1 MLVTPIYD
9 GYMIITPPPAYILC
23 WGNIWIVYA
32 AFYPAPVVFAEN
44 DALEIV
50 KGVLV
55 IIVTGLA
62 TIFKVDKTFSWLSV
76 MIKLKLSVYF
86 VEIGF
91 IIPLIVT
98 LKVYRALMPTEGFF
112 KVRTAKTEF
121 GVEL

>member
-1 MLVTPIYD
+1 
-9 GYMIITPPPAYILC
+9 
-23 WGNIWIVYA
+23 
-32 AFYPAPVVFAEN
+32 
-44 DALEIV
+44 
-50 KGVLV
+50 
-55 IIVTGLA
+55 
-62 TIFKVDKTFSWLSV
+62 